1 MPQPNII
8 FIHVDEMRYP
18 MHLPTDTP
26 TPAEFLTKYMPN
38 LYSKLWK
45 DGVKFKNYYAGAADC
60 TPGRGAFVTG
70 LYAYQTGLFLTRE
83 STGNPYATKQPQPA
97 LHIAFPTYGKLLK
110 DATPVGYETPYIG
123 KWHLSN
129 CPDSPN
135 SSGANTYLNDYGF
148 QGLTMPDPLGMPSQG
163 LGLAKPQ
170 YPGGPAPISDA
181 DIAAQ
186 AVKWLYDRSK
196 RTGTQPPFC
205 LTVGF
210 VNPHDKQFFWGGTQA
225 NEFNGVYSTI
235 ADSSSLTGFETPAMG
250 FSNIIAPPLPPSIY
264 KQGQVTDW
272 NWQPAQAL
280 ESKPKLQTV
289 FKNMFS
295 YFWTG
300 QIHEDPSLQQFGARN
315 SPYAPGKHD
324 AVAPNAYWY
333 RALDFYTQMMSAV
346 DVQIGQVLHNIPA
359 NLVNDTIIVFSADH
373 GEYASSHGLQ
383 GKGGSVYKECFNVP
397 LIVYDPQGAYAKYP
411 GTERKQLVSGVDL
424 LRMLVT
430 IGNEGHIDWLKDPI
444 YFDMWGG
451 DTRADVWSI
460 LQIDN
465 ATAGGRPYVIY
476 STDEFFK
483 LSPDVHDD
491 APQHV
496 IGLLANTG
504 AAPGVQEGKLGFYHH
519 WKPGTTEAKPAP
531 AKQEFEYY
539 NYATADGKL
548 EKTTSAV
555 PENMMALLNN
565 AIQNQLNKQ
574 LPTRYR
580 EAQQTAIRQYWDY
593 VNSADFPHVSTAFA

>member
-1 MPQPNII
+1 
-8 FIHVDEMRYP
+8 
-18 MHLPTDTP
+18 
-26 TPAEFLTKYMPN
+26 
-38 LYSKLWK
+38 
-45 DGVKFKNYYAGAADC
+45 
-60 TPGRGAFVTG
+60 
-70 LYAYQTGLFLTRE
+70 
-83 STGNPYATKQPQPA
+83 
-97 LHIAFPTYGKLLK
+97 
-110 DATPVGYETPYIG
+110 
-123 KWHLSN
+123 
-129 CPDSPN
+129 
-135 SSGANTYLNDYGF
+135 
-148 QGLTMPDPLGMPSQG
+148 MPSQG

-181 DIAAQ
+181 EIAAQ

-235 ADSSSLTGFETPAMG
+235 ADSSSITGFETPVMG

-264 KQGQVTDW
+264 KEGQVTDW
-272 NWQPAQAL
+272 NWQSAEAL
-280 ESKPKLQTV
+280 ASKPKLQTV

-300 QIHEDPSLQQFGARN
+300 QISENPNNQQFGAVN
-315 SPYAPGKHD
+315 SSYAPGKHD

-359 NLVNDTIIVFSADH
+359 NLVNNTIIVFSADH

-383 GKGGSVYKECFNVP
+383 GKGGSVYRECYNVP
-397 LIVYDPQGAYAKYP
+397 LIVYDPQGLYAKYP
-411 GTERKQLVSGVDL
+411 DVERNQLVSGVDL

-430 IGNEGHIDWLKDPI
+430 LGHEGSQEWLKDPN
-444 YFDMWGG
+444 YYAMWG
-451 DTRADVWSI
+451 DTRVDLWSV
-460 LQIDN
+460 LQSQSPI
-465 ATAGGRPYVIY
+465 AGGRAYVIY

-496 IGLLANTG
+496 IGILADIN
-504 AAPGVQEGKLGFYHH
+504 AEPGVQEGKLGFYHH
-519 WKPGTTEAKPAP
+519 WKPGTTQAEP
-531 AKQEFEYY
+531 AKKQELEYY
-539 NYATADGKL
+539 NYGTDAGRK
-548 EKTTSAV
+548 EMTTSAV
-555 PENMMALLNN
+555 PDNMKVLLNN
-565 AIQNQLNKQ
+565 AIQNQLNRQ
-574 LPTRYR
+574 LPVPYR
-580 EAQQTAIRQYWDY
+580 DAQSTAIQLYWKY
-593 VNSADFPHVSTAFA
+593 VESTDVPHVSTAFA